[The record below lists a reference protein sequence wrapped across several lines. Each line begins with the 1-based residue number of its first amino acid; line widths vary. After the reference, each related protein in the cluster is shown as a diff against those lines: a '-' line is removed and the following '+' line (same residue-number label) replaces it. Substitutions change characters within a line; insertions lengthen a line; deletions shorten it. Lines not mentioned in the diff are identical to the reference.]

1 MELNIA
7 DMSCGG
13 CVSSITE
20 AVKQLDAE
28 ATVVADLETRNI
40 EVNTTASEQ
49 QVREA
54 LSAAGYPAS

>member
-40 EVNTTASEQ
+40 EVSTTASEQ

>member
-40 EVNTTASEQ
+40 EVSTNASEQ

>member
-20 AVKQLDAE
+20 ALQQLDAE

-40 EVNTTASEQ
+40 EVSTNASEQ

>member
-13 CVSSITE
+13 CVSSITG
-20 AVKQLDAE
+20 ALQQLDAE

-40 EVNTTASEQ
+40 EVSTQASEQ

>member
-1 MELNIA
+1 MQRKIE

-20 AVKQLDAE
+20 ALEKLDANL
-28 ATVVADLETRNI
+28 TVVADLESRSI
-40 EVNTTASEQ
+40 EVTSTASEA

-54 LSAAGYPAS
+54 LENAGYPAS